1 VEEVGVSLCV
11 AYWFCCGRKLTS
23 TLGPERRL
31 TKGARGNIERKLDIE
46 VTEQRVGNV
55 TSTYVKSVNYTNV
68 SRLLELDEGAD
79 LQ

>member
-31 TKGARGNIERKLDIE
+31 TKGARGNIERKLNIE
-46 VTEQRVGNV
+46 DGIAHRECHIYIREKRELSHVG
-55 TSTYVKSVNYTNV
+55 T
-68 SRLLELDEGAD
+68 R
-79 LQ
+79 